1 MAEIHAMIGYLQE
14 ETNKRL
20 ANDRG
25 DMKKKLA
32 KNLENYKNELEA
44 ENDKRRRNEN
54 DKKDSEENLVKTLKL
69 MTEIAELADKQN
81 QKLLAEKQTLNIEF
95 KSQSEDHDMILDQ
108 IVFQ

>member
-1 MAEIHAMIGYLQE
+1 M
-14 ETNKRL
+14 
-20 ANDRG
+20 
-25 DMKKKLA
+25 
-32 KNLENYKNELEA
+32 
-44 ENDKRRRNEN
+44 
-54 DKKDSEENLVKTLKL
+54 KTLKL